1 MNSSSAEEHL
11 EEQTPTHAWKAE
23 AGVLGQRSMQ
33 AARDPPGQPGVG
45 PGGVGPGGV
54 GDGLAGASQVAGATF
69 GQVSPLASQHGGDLT
84 SSSGHE
90 ESSS

>member
-11 EEQTPTHAWKAE
+11 VEQTPTHAWKVA
-23 AGVLGQRSMQ
+23 AGVLGQRPMQ

-45 PGGVGPGGV
+45 P
-54 GDGLAGASQVAGATF
+54 GASQVAGATF